1 MNGYN
6 LIRAWYNYKFENPQK
21 VKAKHSDFYC
31 YLVDQWNRLGQK
43 DNFGLPT
50 SYTMECLNF
59 GSYNTYK
66 KTLDELVEFGFVKV
80 VTDSKNQHQS
90 KIVALSNIDKALDK
104 ALDKATIKAPDE
116 APDKA
121 LDTITK
127 QLNNITKN
135 KEQDKSNDF
144 DFDIYLKKIN
154 ELFGKN
160 LRVVNKKAKQSIK
173 ARLKEGYTKA
183 DIWNAMQNVANDQWH
198 KDNNYQYATPQ
209 YFAQVKTLD
218 MHSHKPKEQKNQI
231 GGHTEYVLHD

>member
-1 MNGYN
+1 MAKEKKSFVAYCDW
-6 LIRAWYNYKFENPQK
+6 IESFEELSDEEAGRLVKHLFRYVNDKNP
-21 VKAKHSDFYC
+21 
-31 YLVDQWNRLGQK
+31 
-43 DNFGLPT
+43 
-50 SYTMECLNF
+50 
-59 GSYNTYK
+59 
-66 KTLDELVEFGFVKV
+66 
-80 VTDSKNQHQS
+80 
-90 KIVALSNIDKALDK
+90 
-104 ALDKATIKAPDE
+104 E
-116 APDKA
+116 APDKLTKMCFIPIKQA
-121 LDTITK
+121 LKRDLNKYETIRER
-127 QLNNITKN
+127 NIENGKKGGRPKKPSGLSGL
-135 KEQDKSNDF
+135 KEKPKKAVNDNVSVNVNDIKEKPPTPKGELDF

-173 ARLKEGYTKA
+173 ARLKEGYTNG